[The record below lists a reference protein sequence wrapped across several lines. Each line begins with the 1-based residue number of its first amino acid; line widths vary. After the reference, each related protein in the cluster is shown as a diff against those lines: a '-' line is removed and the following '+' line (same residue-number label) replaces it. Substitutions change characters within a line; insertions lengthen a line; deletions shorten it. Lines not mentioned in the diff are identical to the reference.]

1 MQIIFTDKINRK
13 LFFQRNYSVA
23 WNLPIE
29 ERILY
34 FSYSKKSV
42 VRQAFDRTLLSF
54 YGTWNCVNLAMEY
67 QLFASQVTWLNS
79 SGEK

>member
-29 ERILY
+29 EKNRLWY
-34 FSYSKKSV
+34 
-42 VRQAFDRTLLSF
+42 L
-54 YGTWNCVNLAMEY
+54 
-67 QLFASQVTWLNS
+67 LFASQATWLNS

>member
-34 FSYSKKSV
+34 FSYSKK
-42 VRQAFDRTLLSF
+42 RCKTNIW
-54 YGTWNCVNLAMEY
+54 WNAVIFLWDLELC
-67 QLFASQVTWLNS
+67 
-79 SGEK
+79 

>member
-29 ERILY
+29 EKNRLW
-34 FSYSKKSV
+34 YS
-42 VRQAFDRTLLSF
+42 
-54 YGTWNCVNLAMEY
+54 
-67 QLFASQVTWLNS
+67 LFASQATWLNLN
-79 SGEK
+79 GEK